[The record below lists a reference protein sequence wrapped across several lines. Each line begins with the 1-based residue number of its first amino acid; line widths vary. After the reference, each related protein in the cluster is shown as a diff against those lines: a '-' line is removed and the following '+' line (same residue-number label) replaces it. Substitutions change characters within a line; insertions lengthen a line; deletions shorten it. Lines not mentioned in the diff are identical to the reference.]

1 MAKRPSLSGA
11 VKAPTAA
18 ERAQEAARVASGLG
32 KGAGAPKASSPPAQA
47 QDVPSRT
54 VSYHVPDD
62 LASLIEDLADARFR
76 LRRAQREATL
86 RAGQKWEG
94 GKVRRSASGV
104 TTDAFEAFRETMLA
118 ELRKIEAGLDGK

>member
-47 QDVPSRT
+47 QERDGEVRFDTSAGQWFTFRAFVDYYGGTAEWDAAVADVP
-54 VSYHVPDD
+54 
-62 LASLIEDLADARFR
+62 
-76 LRRAQREATL
+76 RAQKTYLWARC
-86 RAGQKWEG
+86 
-94 GKVRRSASGV
+94 
-104 TTDAFEAFRETMLA
+104 
-118 ELRKIEAGLDGK
+118 

>member
-11 VKAPTAA
+11 VKAPSAA

-32 KGAGAPKASSPPAQA
+32 KGAGAQKPAPAPTPA

-62 LASLIEDLADARFR
+62 LASLVEDLADARFR
-76 LRRAQREATL
+76 LRRARREAVL
-86 RAGQKWEG
+86 RSGQKWEG

-104 TTDAFEAFRETMLA
+104 VTDAFEAYREAMLA
-118 ELRKIEAGLDGK
+118 ELLEIEKELSGR

>member
-1 MAKRPSLSGA
+1 M
-11 VKAPTAA
+11 
-18 ERAQEAARVASGLG
+18 
-32 KGAGAPKASSPPAQA
+32 
-47 QDVPSRT
+47 
-54 VSYHVPDD
+54 SYHVPDD

-118 ELRKIEAGLDGK
+118 ELRKIEAELDGK